1 MDALALVLRA
11 VLIAVFGVSAIAKL
25 ADREGTRAAIV
36 GFGLSERGARSGAI
50 ALPAAE
56 IGAAVLLAIPAT
68 AVVGAVAALVLL
80 VVFIAGILVNL
91 ARGRRPDCHCFGQIH
106 SAPIGWTTVARNV
119 LLGLAAVVVVAKGNE
134 AGWSDAFDWTGDVT
148 SGGLAVAVVV
158 LTLIALGQAWLS
170 LRLFRDNERLR
181 LKLDELDTRV
191 GSGGGVHE
199 KHGLPVGEAAPEF
212 SLTGLQGETATLASL
227 RAAGR
232 PVMLLFTDPGCGPC
246 NTLMSDVG
254 DWQRRFGDR
263 LTVAVISRRS
273 VEDNL
278 AKSREHRLTNVLLQ
292 EDYEVAEAYKYVGTP
307 SAVIV
312 DERGH
317 IASELVGGPAAV
329 RALVARI
336 LDEEVPAPEIEPPQP
351 EPVPEIP
358 TPLEIGAAAPD
369 FELPDL
375 DGGLVRLSAYRGRPT
390 LVVFWDPACT
400 FCRRTLP
407 ELRAVEEESSDKT
420 PQMVVVSRG
429 DREANRAMGF
439 SAPVLL
445 DDSFSVAASFG
456 ASGTPMAVLV
466 DADGKVADDLGIGG
480 EAVLALARSG
490 AQLARN

>member
-1 MDALALVLRA
+1 MDAIALLFRVA
-11 VLIAVFGVSAIAKL
+11 LIGVFAVSAMAKL
-25 ADREGTRAAIV
+25 ADRGGTRAAVV
-36 GFGLSERGARSGAI
+36 GFGVPDRFAGAGAI
-50 ALPAAE
+50 ALPCAE
-56 IGAAVLLAIPAT
+56 IGAALLLAIPAT
-68 AVVGAVAALVLL
+68 VVVGSLAALGLL
-80 VVFIAGILVNL
+80 GIFIAGILVNL

-119 LLGLAAVVVVAKGNE
+119 LLGAAAVVVLMQGDA
-134 AGWSDAFDWTGDVT
+134 ASWSDAFDWTDDVT
-148 SGGLAVAVVV
+148 SGDLAVAVAV

-170 LRLFRDNERLR
+170 LSLFRANERLR

-191 GSGGGVHE
+191 GSGDGVHE
-199 KHGLPVGEAAPEF
+199 KHGLPVGTVAPEF
-212 SLTGLQGETATLASL
+212 SLGGLQGESATLASL

-246 NTLMSDVG
+246 NSLMSDVG
-254 DWQRRFGDR
+254 DWQRRFADR

-278 AKSREHRLTNVLLQ
+278 AKSREHQLTNVLLQ

-317 IASELVGGPAAV
+317 IASELVGGPAAI
-329 RALVARI
+329 RALVGRTMGG
-336 LDEEVPAPEIEPPQP
+336 DVSAPEIELPRP
-351 EPVPEIP
+351 EPVQEIP
-358 TPLEIGAAAPD
+358 TALEIGTVAPE

-375 DGGLVRLSAYRGRPT
+375 EGRSVRLSDSRGRAT

-407 ELRAVEEESSDKT
+407 ELRAVEKDSSDGT
-420 PQMVVVSRG
+420 PRIIVVSRG
-429 DREANRAMGF
+429 DREANQAMGF
-439 SAPVLL
+439 GSPVLL
-445 DDSFSVAASFG
+445 DDSFSVATSFG

-466 DADGKVADDLGIGG
+466 DAEGKVADDLGIGG

-490 AQLARN
+490 AELARN